1 MDYLST
7 TALANEL
14 DIPVGELFSKLK
26 DMGWINR
33 INNKWILTD
42 LGKQKGGQTRAS
54 QKIGEFIV
62 WPENISLNLVHQN
75 TKSKAKL
82 LNATTLGKHFNISN
96 QRLNLIL
103 SELGWIEKAYIG
115 HEVNGWKVT
124 KLGQSLGGRQFEH
137 ETSGGWYVL
146 WPENILDNKSLNE
159 VFKDPYSENEH
170 PKQEAPVPVVSNS
183 KSEISTD
190 YREKY
195 EAKHRT
201 LDGHYVRS
209 RAEVIIDNIL
219 YQYGLVHAYERKIFM
234 GDEEVLSDFYLPDGK
249 VYIEFWGL
257 ENDQKYLERKKKKI
271 EFYKKNEIP
280 LIELNDD
287 DILNLDDHL
296 PKKLKTYGIKVY

>member
-7 TALANEL
+7 TTLANEI
-14 DIPVGELFSKLK
+14 DIPVEELFTKLK
-26 DMGWINR
+26 DMGWIKR
-33 INNKWILTD
+33 INDRWVLTE
-42 LGKQKGGQTRAS
+42 LGKQKGGQTKTN
-54 QKIGEFIV
+54 QKFGEFIV
-62 WPENISLNLVHQN
+62 WPENIALNLEIQN
-75 TKSKAKL
+75 NKIKSKL
-82 LNATTLGKHFNISN
+82 LNATALGKFFKISN

-115 HEVNGWKVT
+115 HDVNGWKVT
-124 KLGQSLGGRQFEH
+124 KLGQSLGGKQFEH

-146 WPENILDNKSLNE
+146 WPENILKNKSLNE
-159 VFKDPYSENEH
+159 VFKDQYSDNEH
-170 PKQEAPVPVVSNS
+170 SKLASSNLIIE
-183 KSEISTD
+183 KPNPQISSD
-190 YREKY
+190 YREKF

-219 YQYGLVHAYERKIFM
+219 YQYGLVHAYERKIFI

-257 ENDQKYLERKKKKI
+257 ENDDKYLERKKKKI

-280 LIELNDD
+280 LIELNDN

-296 PKKLKTYGIKVY
+296 PKKLKLYGIKVY